1 MAGGAGTGGGEGMPG
16 DGICTVTSPSP
27 SVGGPGIS
35 AGGDAGPGD
44 TGVSITVVSV
54 SVAGPSEVTGASVVV
69 GLSDVVVSS
78 SEAVPPHAV
87 SIEPTATA
95 AANA

>member
-1 MAGGAGTGGGEGMPG
+1 MTE
-16 DGICTVTSPSP
+16 
-27 SVGGPGIS
+27 SVRSRRRRLRS
-35 AGGDAGPGD
+35 AGRASRPAAMQARAIPGF
-44 TGVSITVVSV
+44 SITVVSV

-87 SIEPTATA
+87 NIEPTATA